1 MSRAL
6 DKLIAVHKRNN
17 NSRHTRLYS
26 ENNSELAEIEV
37 LEKKLEE
44 AEKESLKTL
53 QVLDTNENIADKLLR
68 LSLEDLSKVEEDL
81 NQSNKEEK
89 SSYRY
94 RILPRIYSN
103 IERINSSPQ
112 LERKLISYYLRHR
125 RRDKMRRLY
134 GKRNNYFSGKL
145 ADSLLHEMY
154 MELGRTLYFSWLS
167 DLKDWI
173 KTKAIDLPV
182 VRQVIKLKQY
192 FVEKASE
199 YMKQIKELGL
209 VEFFAR
215 LLGGG
220 AGITTFVIMI
230 AMGLLNYLGWHE
242 TGGGAWEDF
251 ITTVAY
257 IVVVVAGLIIVPFL
271 VGVIVYFIS
280 KLIISGV
287 TLAVKFVRKLLRP
300 KAIKVYLK
308 AMKLLVA
315 TLPALSKLL
324 SEKNMSVDSALEVLS
339 NFLKGS
345 EGNAEA
351 LNKAIRNIKQ
361 LAKAPIK
368 FGNYITV
375 NNERDLWKIL
385 NKESDYKLGFSIEIA
400 SFVKDKIESTFNVGD
415 TLESK
420 FFDPSQYDNLEKIV
434 MSGEPNIGL
443 PTGKDLPIELAILVV
458 FTSPKIVL
466 TIKSSSAESNIILN
480 AGDYFMK
487 HSAIETKH
495 IEEFLDSYL
504 EAFAGSRGEL
514 SEVFRKAYEEKE
526 HE

>member
-26 ENNSELAEIEV
+26 ENNSELTTIEEQ
-37 LEKKLEE
+37 EKKLEE
-44 AEKESLKTL
+44 SPKTI
-53 QVLDTNENIADKLLR
+53 QVLDTDEQMVDKLLG

-81 NQSNKEEK
+81 KQSNKEEK

-103 IERINSSPQ
+103 IERISSSPQ

-125 RRDKMRRLY
+125 RRDKMRRFY

-167 DLKDWI
+167 DLRDWV
-173 KTKAIDLPV
+173 KRKALDLPA
-182 VRQVIKLKQY
+182 VRHVIELRQY
-192 FVEKASE
+192 FVGKASE
-199 YMKQIKELGL
+199 YMRQIKKHGL

-220 AGITTFVIMI
+220 AGITTLVIMI
-230 AMGLLNYLGWHE
+230 AMGLLNYLRWHE
-242 TGGGAWEDF
+242 TGGGWWEDF
-251 ITTVAY
+251 ITTAAY
-257 IVVVVAGLIIVPFL
+257 IVVVVAALIIVPFL
-271 VGVIVYFIS
+271 VGVIVYFIA

-287 TLAVKFVRKLLRP
+287 TLAVEFVRKLLRP
-300 KAIKVYLK
+300 KAMKVYLK

-324 SEKNMSVDSALEVLS
+324 SEKKMSVDSALEVLS

-345 EGNAEA
+345 EGDAEA
-351 LNKAIRNIKQ
+351 MNKAISNIKQ

-385 NKESDYKLGFSIEIA
+385 TKESDYKLGFSIEIA
-400 SFVKDKIESTFNVGD
+400 SFVKDKIGSTFKVGD

-420 FFDPSQYDNLEKIV
+420 SFDPSQYDNLEKIL

-466 TIKSSSAESNIILN
+466 TIKSSSAESNIIFN
-480 AGDYFMK
+480 AGDYFMN
-487 HSAIETKH
+487 HSAIETEH

-504 EAFAGSRGEL
+504 EAFAGSRGKL

-526 HE
+526 YE